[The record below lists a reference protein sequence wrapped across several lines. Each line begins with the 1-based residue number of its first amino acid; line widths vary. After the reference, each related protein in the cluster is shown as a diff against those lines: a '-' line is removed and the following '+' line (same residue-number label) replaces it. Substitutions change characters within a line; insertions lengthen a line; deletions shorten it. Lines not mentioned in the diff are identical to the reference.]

1 MPEPASVERRER
13 ARVGAGRLGDERAQA
28 GVGGVGAVEGSEVKP
43 GGRKEGDEATHKGAR
58 GEGEG
63 GALLR
68 RVLVAGVVEA
78 TESGLGY
85 RAPRSVSG
93 ITVDE

>member
-1 MPEPASVERRER
+1 
-13 ARVGAGRLGDERAQA
+13 
-28 GVGGVGAVEGSEVKP
+28 VEGSEVKP